1 LGRKASLVLALH
13 RETTGRGAKTLQRT
27 QPDHDKIEALWLKVL
42 ATKDEDE
49 LQRVAKDLHVAI
61 AEHVRQGKNSLRS
74 KGRAII
80 ARALPSEKLKHRAA
94 AAGLR

>member
-1 LGRKASLVLALH
+1 LESTHA
-13 RETTGRGAKTLQRT
+13 T
-27 QPDHDKIEALWLKVL
+27 DDKIKALWLKVL

-74 KGRAII
+74 KGRTIM
-80 ARALPSEKLKHRAA
+80 ARSLPSEELEHRAA
-94 AAGLR
+94 ATGVR